1 MLCFIT
7 LLLSIIALIIFN
19 KLSVAKVSG
28 KIPKLNISKNV
39 TVYTKD
45 YKKSKVVQ
53 NTLIIILC
61 LTATIILN
69 NFLTRKIFKNQ
80 FIRSVIILLLASA
93 IIITAIVGI
102 VYLQS
107 INLRNVD
114 SLDMKNM
121 LFELNINIDNTNII
135 VINTM
140 IYITYAFAII
150 TGLICSG
157 LNTLILTK
165 NKKY

>member
-7 LLLSIIALIIFN
+7 LLISIIALIIFN
-19 KLSVAKVSG
+19 KLSVANVSG
-28 KIPKLNISKNV
+28 KIPQLNISKRVN
-39 TVYTKD
+39 VYTKD
-45 YKKSKVVQ
+45 YKKSKAVQ

-69 NFLTRKIFKNQ
+69 NFFMSKIFKNQ
-80 FIRSVIILLLASA
+80 LVRSIIILLLAPA

-107 INLRNVD
+107 MNLKNVD
-114 SLDMKNM
+114 SLDIKNM
-121 LFELNINIDNTNII
+121 LFELNIDINHTNII

-140 IYITYAFAII
+140 TYITYAFAII
-150 TGLICSG
+150 TGLLCTG
-157 LNTLILTK
+157 VTTVGLTK
-165 NKKY
+165 K

>member
-39 TVYTKD
+39 NVYTKD
-45 YKKSKVVQ
+45 YKKSKAVQ

-69 NFLTRKIFKNQ
+69 NFFLRKIFKNQ
-80 FIRSVIILLLASA
+80 FIRSIIILLLASA

-107 INLRNVD
+107 MNLKNVD
-114 SLDMKNM
+114 SLDIKNM
-121 LFELNINIDNTNII
+121 LFELSINIDNTNII

-140 IYITYAFAII
+140 TYITYAFAII
-150 TGLICSG
+150 TGLLCTG
-157 LNTLILTK
+157 LTTVSFI
-165 NKKY
+165 KK

>member
-7 LLLSIIALIIFN
+7 LLISIIALIIFN

-39 TVYTKD
+39 NVYTKD
-45 YKKSKVVQ
+45 YKKSKAVQ
-53 NTLIIILC
+53 NTLIIIIC

-69 NFLTRKIFKNQ
+69 NFLIRKIFKNQ
-80 FIRSVIILLLASA
+80 FIRSIIILLLASA

-107 INLRNVD
+107 MNLKNVD
-114 SLDMKNM
+114 SLDIKNM
-121 LFELNINIDNTNII
+121 LFELNININNRNII

-140 IYITYAFAII
+140 TYITYAFAII

-157 LNTLILTK
+157 LTTLSLTK
-165 NKKY
+165 K

>member
-7 LLLSIIALIIFN
+7 LLISIIALIIFN
-19 KLSVAKVSG
+19 KLSVANVSG
-28 KIPKLNISKNV
+28 KIPQLNISKSVN
-39 TVYTKD
+39 VYTKD
-45 YKKSKVVQ
+45 YKKSKAVQ

-69 NFLTRKIFKNQ
+69 NFFMSKIFKNQ
-80 FIRSVIILLLASA
+80 LVRSIIILLLAPA

-107 INLRNVD
+107 MNLKNVD
-114 SLDMKNM
+114 SLDIKNM
-121 LFELNINIDNTNII
+121 LFELSIDINHTNII

-140 IYITYAFAII
+140 TYISYAFAII
-150 TGLICSG
+150 TGLLCTG
-157 LNTLILTK
+157 LTTVGLTK
-165 NKKY
+165 K

>member
-39 TVYTKD
+39 NVYTKD

-69 NFLTRKIFKNQ
+69 NFLISKIFKKHPIIILL
-80 FIRSVIILLLASA
+80 FILLLALA
-93 IIITAIVGI
+93 IIITAIIGI

-107 INLRNVD
+107 MNLKNVD
-114 SLDMKNM
+114 SLDIKNM

-140 IYITYAFAII
+140 TYITYAFAII
-150 TGLICSG
+150 TGLVCTG
-157 LNTLILTK
+157 LTTIRIK
-165 NKKY
+165 KINK

>member
-7 LLLSIIALIIFN
+7 LLISIIALIIFN

-39 TVYTKD
+39 NVYTKD
-45 YKKSKVVQ
+45 YKKSKAVQ
-53 NTLIIILC
+53 NTLIIIIC

-69 NFLTRKIFKNQ
+69 NFLIRKIFKNQ
-80 FIRSVIILLLASA
+80 FIRSIIILLLASA

-107 INLRNVD
+107 MNLKNVD
-114 SLDMKNM
+114 SLDIKNM
-121 LFELNINIDNTNII
+121 LFELNINIDNRNII

-140 IYITYAFAII
+140 TYITYAFAII

-157 LNTLILTK
+157 LTTLSLTK
-165 NKKY
+165 KY

>member
-1 MLCFIT
+1 
-7 LLLSIIALIIFN
+7 
-19 KLSVAKVSG
+19 VSG

-39 TVYTKD
+39 NVYTKD
-45 YKKSKVVQ
+45 YKKSKAVQ
-53 NTLIIILC
+53 NTLIIIIC

-69 NFLTRKIFKNQ
+69 NFLIRKIFKNQ
-80 FIRSVIILLLASA
+80 FIRSIIILLLASA

-107 INLRNVD
+107 MNLKNVD
-114 SLDMKNM
+114 SLDIKNM
-121 LFELNINIDNTNII
+121 LFELNINIDNRNII

-140 IYITYAFAII
+140 TYITYAFAII

-157 LNTLILTK
+157 LTTLSLTK
-165 NKKY
+165 KY